1 MIKFLLELFV
11 LYIVYKFVF
20 ELVLPVYQ
28 ATKQIK
34 KKMNNASQQ
43 MNQQQSNTYTNNNS
57 SASTPNKNKSDIGG
71 GDYIEFEEVK

>member
-11 LYIVYKFVF
+11 LYIIYKFIF

-28 ATKQIK
+28 ATKHIK
-34 KKMNNASQQ
+34 KKMDHATHH
-43 MNQQQSNTYTNNNS
+43 MNQQQSNTYTNNNPS
-57 SASTPNKNKSDIGG
+57 SNTPNKNKTDIG

>member
-11 LYIVYKFVF
+11 LYIIFKFVF

-34 KKMNNASQQ
+34 KKMDHASQQ
-43 MNQQQSNTYTNNNS
+43 MNQQQSNTYANNNPS
-57 SASTPNKNKSDIGG
+57 SNNPNKNKTDIG